1 MIHIAFCTFRTKFE
15 MEYFIALLNIRRF
28 SSDTF
33 SLRFDFGLKNAD
45 FVLKLIDAQPEGLEL
60 VVVRLVGNVFEFE
73 ERRKRL

>member
-1 MIHIAFCTFRTKFE
+1 